1 MRKSKRWIPGLIVL
15 AVIALTVTLCV
26 DFSPRVTAFSAEKTG
41 GVVSKVLFPA
51 EETYTPS
58 PSPAGMEL
66 MAQKGFLALHADKT
80 TAAIALEDMRD
91 HMMWFSTPTRVE
103 EDTTAKGNAKNEMY
117 SVLTVTDIVSE
128 TNTQKTRN
136 SMIGS
141 VKKNGL
147 TLEKL
152 PDGFR
157 ATFEFP
163 EYSYTIPMDF
173 ILVGDSLKVSVD
185 TSKIIEKG
193 EQRLFS
199 LRILPYFGA
208 QDWETDGYF
217 ILPDGSGSLL
227 RFNNGKGRFTYRS
240 DLYGLDGVVKQ
251 DSRDDQP
258 AGGGASLLR
267 YPDEETGAAGGRGG
281 RCGACRHPCLHI
293 GRRIPV

>member
-163 EYSYTIPMDF
+163 E
-173 ILVGDSLKVSVD
+173 
-185 TSKIIEKG
+185 
-193 EQRLFS
+193 
-199 LRILPYFGA
+199 
-208 QDWETDGYF
+208 
-217 ILPDGSGSLL
+217 
-227 RFNNGKGRFTYRS
+227 
-240 DLYGLDGVVKQ
+240 
-251 DSRDDQP
+251 
-258 AGGGASLLR
+258 
-267 YPDEETGAAGGRGG
+267 
-281 RCGACRHPCLHI
+281 
-293 GRRIPV
+293 